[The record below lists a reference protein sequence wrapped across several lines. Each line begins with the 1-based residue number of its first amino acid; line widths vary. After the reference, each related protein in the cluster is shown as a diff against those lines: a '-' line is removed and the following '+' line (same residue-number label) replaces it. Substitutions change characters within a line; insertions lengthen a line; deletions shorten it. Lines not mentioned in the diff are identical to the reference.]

1 MYFDIEPEFQQKLD
15 WMKDFVQNKVR
26 PLEFIYDYDKDAAY
40 DIENKALR
48 KIIKRL
54 QQEVKDQGLW
64 AAHLPPHL
72 GGRGFGAVKLTY
84 MNEMFGTSAFGP
96 VVFGCQGPDT
106 GNQEIL
112 AMFGTEEQ
120 KEKYLKPSLANEIF
134 TSFAMTEPQGGSD
147 PTNLRCVARRD
158 GDDWIITGEKW
169 FASNSNHAAYMI
181 VMTATDPEAPPHSR
195 ATLFIVPTDSP
206 GFEIVRTIGF
216 WSDPANSGGHPWI
229 RFNDVRVS
237 DKQRVGPVGEGFKVA
252 QARLGGGRLH
262 HAQRTLGLVKHL
274 IDMMAE
280 RAISRTS
287 GGRPIAE
294 KQAVQMAIAE
304 SYIEYLQ
311 FRALVL
317 QVAAMFDQHQEHG
330 REGRKM
336 ISAIK
341 AAMAKIAQDVTIRA
355 VHLHG
360 SHGLSNIMHFGE
372 YLAVA
377 LHEGAADGVTEVHL
391 SNVCKLLLRDYTPRE
406 GSNLPGETT
415 FVKKVWAQKQL
426 QPILDELG
434 LTFEEGRADIER
446 NPPVEKYNLKPVGP
460 VAPPR
465 P

>member
-1 MYFDIEPEFQQKLD
+1 MNFDAEPEFQKKLE
-15 WMKDFVQNKVR
+15 WMKDFVANKVR
-26 PLEFIYDYDKDAAY
+26 PLEFLYDYDRDAAY
-40 DIENKALR
+40 DHRNVGLR
-48 KIIKRL
+48 KIIRHL
-54 QQEVKDQGLW
+54 QEEVKAQGLW

-72 GGRGFGAVKLTY
+72 GGQGFGAVKLTY
-84 MNEMFGTSAFGP
+84 LNELFGTSSFGP

-112 AMFGTEEQ
+112 AMYGTDEQ
-120 KEKYLKPSLANEIF
+120 KEKYLKPSLNQDFF
-134 TSFAMTEPQGGSD
+134 TTFAMTEPQGGSD

-158 GDDWIITGEKW
+158 GDDWIITGDKW
-169 FASNSNHAAYMI
+169 FASNANHSKIMI

-195 ATLFIVPTDSP
+195 ATMFIVPTDAP
-206 GFEIVRTIGF
+206 GFEIVRNIGF

-237 DKQRVGPVGEGFKVA
+237 DRNRLGPVGEGFKVA
-252 QARLGGGRLH
+252 QSRLGGGRLH

-317 QVAAMFDQHQEHG
+317 QVAAMFDAHQEHG
-330 REGRKM
+330 QQGRMM

-341 AAMAKIAQDVTIRA
+341 AAMAKIAQDVTVRA

-360 SHGLSNIMHFGE
+360 SHGLSNIMNFSHM
-372 YLAVA
+372 LAVA
-377 LHEGAADGVTEVHL
+377 LHEGAADGVTELHL
-391 SNVCKLLLRDYTPRE
+391 ANVSKLLLRGYKPRE

-415 FVKKVWAQKQL
+415 FLKKAWAEEKL
-426 QPILDELG
+426 RPVLAECG
-434 LTFEEGRADIER
+434 VTFEESRADLE
-446 NPPVEKYNLKPVGP
+446 PGVPVEKYNLKPVSL
-460 VAPPR
+460 
-465 P
+465 